1 MVETYFESLAGV
13 KDWGSMSRNV
23 VGTAGKIFMANVER
37 VERRSGKHILYIW
50 AAI

>member
-37 VERRSGKHILYIW
+37 RSGKHILYIW